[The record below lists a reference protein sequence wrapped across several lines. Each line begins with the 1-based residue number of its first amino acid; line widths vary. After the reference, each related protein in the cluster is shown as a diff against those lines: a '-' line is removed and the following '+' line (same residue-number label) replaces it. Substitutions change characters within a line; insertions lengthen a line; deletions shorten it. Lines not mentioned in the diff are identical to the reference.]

1 MAPPHPLNERQA
13 KARSLS
19 EGLVRTRTTA
29 LLSVDETDRA
39 LERSITYRGPGR

>member
-1 MAPPHPLNERQA
+1 VAVSA
-13 KARSLS
+13 G
-19 EGLVRTRTTA
+19 GLVRTRTTA